1 MDIQPSSVIHFSFI
15 YLLVSAVSVIA
26 YEDMPEAVS
35 GRCAVQKDCPEHGI
49 PEGRH

>member
-1 MDIQPSSVIHFSFI
+1 MDNPPSSVIHFSFI
-15 YLLVSAVSVIA
+15 YLLVSTASVIG
-26 YEDMPEAVS
+26 YDDMPEAVS